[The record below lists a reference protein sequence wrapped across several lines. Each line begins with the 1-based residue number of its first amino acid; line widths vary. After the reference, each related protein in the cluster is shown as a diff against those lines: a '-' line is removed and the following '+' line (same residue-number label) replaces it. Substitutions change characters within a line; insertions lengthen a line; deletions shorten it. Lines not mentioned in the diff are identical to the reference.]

1 MYPTTEMIKTAAI
14 AKDELVTDD
23 ITKFSG
29 TSPSGTRISLHDD
42 WFAYVAIG
50 YQANDRLIQHFE
62 TYTLD
67 DGTTTIVQALATGK
81 SKDDA
86 FEAFKKAYK
95 GDSVAKKMVSYA
107 VEQSLREFYAS
118 LDKIIS
124 EASQNPVFSLYSLKD
139 LESAKRKGEII
150 YRLDPAGHLTRLRLN
165 NVFTQEEQNAL
176 LEKLFNENLYY
187 PSRSL
192 RKLIRDE
199 FSSRP
204 QSDFGKSGDYTKALK
219 ALARLTLREVG
230 NASKFLEKMKE
241 VSELEA
247 RIARRSTA
255 DDIKGL
261 RKAQTSLDRLFTRAK
276 GSEVL
281 DKSDL
286 ENACTAW
293 LEDGASIMVAVS
305 KAYIEEKKYRLLGE
319 DELRKELWLKLDEAL
334 SERVEGWD
342 FGSFKTFL
350 LPEDAKEGF
359 LSKVWDIYQTM
370 NYR

>member
-1 MYPTTEMIKTAAI
+1 MYPTTKMIKTAEI
-14 AKDELVTDD
+14 AKELVTDD
-23 ITKFSG
+23 LTKFSG
-29 TSPSGTRISLHDD
+29 ISPSGTKISLHDD

-81 SKDDA
+81 SKDAA

-107 VEQSLREFYAS
+107 VDQSLREFYAS

-124 EASQNPVFSLYSLKD
+124 EASKNPVFSLYSLED
-139 LESAKRKGEII
+139 LDLAKTNGEII
-150 YRLDPAGHLTRLRLN
+150 YSLNPAGHLTRLRLK
-165 NVFTQEEQNAL
+165 NVFTQEEQDAL

-219 ALARLTLREVG
+219 ALARLTLRDAG
-230 NASKFLEKMKE
+230 NASKFLEKMNE
-241 VSELEA
+241 VSELHA
-247 RIARRSTA
+247 SIAKKPTPA
-255 DDIKGL
+255 DIKAL
-261 RKAQTSLDRLFTRAK
+261 RKAQTSLDRLVTRAT

-286 ENACTAW
+286 EGACVAW
-293 LEDGASIMVAVS
+293 LKVGASIMVAVS
-305 KAYIEEKKYRLLGE
+305 KAYIEEKTYRLLRE
-319 DELRKELWLKLDEAL
+319 EQFNSLLWQKLDEAL
-334 SERVEGWD
+334 RAVEGW
-342 FGSFKTFL
+342 GSFKTFL
-350 LPEDAKEGF
+350 LPEDAREGF